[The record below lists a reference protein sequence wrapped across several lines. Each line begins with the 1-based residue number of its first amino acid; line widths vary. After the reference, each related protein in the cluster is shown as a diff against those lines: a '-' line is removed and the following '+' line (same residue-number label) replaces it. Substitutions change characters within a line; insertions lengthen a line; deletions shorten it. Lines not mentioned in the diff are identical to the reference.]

1 MELSENTAENILK
14 KYCADIEH
22 ARQVEEYSK
31 KLFDALQFAG
41 IINFKGRER
50 EYLCN
55 ASLLH
60 DIGYYIEK
68 KSHHKHSRDLIIE
81 NGVLG
86 FDEDEVKIIAL
97 IARYHRG
104 SDPDESKHK
113 IYAELTEEQKKMVC
127 QLASILRIA
136 DGMDKP
142 HKNLILRMEVKETE
156 SSIDI
161 YIKTVGFK
169 PKLKMAEEKSALF
182 SSVFKKNVQFLFM

>member
-1 MELSENTAENILK
+1 MNIETRNK
-14 KYCADIEH
+14 
-22 ARQVEEYSK
+22 VEEH
-31 KLFDALQFAG
+31 L
-41 IINFKGRER
+41 R
-50 EYLCN
+50 
-55 ASLLH
+55 
-60 DIGYYIEK
+60 
-68 KSHHKHSRDLIIE
+68 
-81 NGVLG
+81 GVMKRILDKRTIQEP
-86 FDEDEVKIIAL
+86 FNEDEVKIIAS

-113 IYAELTEEQKKMVC
+113 IYTELTEEQKKTVC

-142 HKNLILRMEVKETE
+142 HKNLILRMEAKETE
-156 SSIDI
+156 FSIDI